1 MIFGHWTL
9 RSLFITHLLGTAN
22 PFKTTNPLYVSLGST
37 RFTCNS
43 ALSSKRFRLPP
54 VLNITLTLSFVDKI
68 TIIRFVHFACKVS
81 SNSTTR
87 KWVLTFLE
95 FKYAPLSSYVIS
107 SRLSSFTVYT
117 LLSQTFF
124 RGLELRN
131 SFHRLKWLEVID
143 QQ

>member
-54 VLNITLTLSFVDKI
+54 VLNITLTLSFV
-68 TIIRFVHFACKVS
+68 HFARKVS